1 MTDAEQPPLPLPVP
15 KRLKKARLK
24 KRLGE
29 AKFGDLPFH
38 CPKCETRR
46 VTQVLRL
53 GGHGGWSRLRCL
65 TCGKEFGWRPAA
77 GTTTEGAADA
87 QAGGVNPGLS

>member
-1 MTDAEQPPLPLPVP
+1 MTDSHQPQLPLPAAKRP
-15 KRLKKARLK
+15 KKVRLK

-29 AKFGDLPFH
+29 AAFGDLPFH
-38 CPKCETRR
+38 CPKCEVRR

-77 GTTTEGAADA
+77 GRET
-87 QAGGVNPGLS
+87 AGRDDIT